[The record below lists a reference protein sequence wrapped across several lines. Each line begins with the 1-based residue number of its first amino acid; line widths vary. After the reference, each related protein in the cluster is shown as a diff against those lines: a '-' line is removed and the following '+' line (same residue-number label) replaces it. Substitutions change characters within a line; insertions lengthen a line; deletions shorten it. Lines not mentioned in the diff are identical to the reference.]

1 MVFKT
6 HDFQAKFVSIDMEKM
21 QKLEVATSLHCQGC
35 VDKVKSSLDA
45 NDKISNWT
53 ADINGEVKLTV
64 EGSIT
69 KGELDALL
77 QKEGYHLKSNN
88 GFWFDRNKWNRAS
101 FNTLNCLI
109 GCSIGD
115 FGMVIY
121 LQAYYPST
129 PIMWQMVLAI
139 IAGLCTS
146 IILETIILKTREH
159 FSWIFAL
166 KTAFGMSF
174 ISMVAMELAMT
185 STDFMITGGK
195 AAFDDPAYWLALI
208 PALIVGFL
216 TPLPYNYYK
225 LKKFDK
231 ACH

>member
-1 MVFKT
+1 MQTVKVKT
-6 HDFQAKFVSIDMEKM
+6 D
-21 QKLEVATSLHCQGC
+21 LHCQSC
-35 VDKVKSSLDA
+35 VDK
-45 NDKISNWT
+45 ISPTFNSDELIDDWKVDLSNPFT
-53 ADINGEVKLTV
+53 TLEVK
-64 EGSIT
+64 GNGIT
-69 KGELDALL
+69 KAHLDSLL
-77 QKEGYHLKSNN
+77 QKSGYSIKKEA
-88 GFWFDRNKWNRAS
+88 GFWTDRIKWRRAS

-121 LQAYYPST
+121 LQAFYPST
-129 PIMWQMVLAI
+129 PIVWQMVLAI
-139 IAGLCTS
+139 IAGLITS
-146 IILETIILKTREH
+146 IMLETILLKAREK
-159 FSWIFAL
+159 FGWALAL

-174 ISMVAMELAMT
+174 LSMVAMELAMT

-195 AAFDDPAYWLALI
+195 GAFEDPMYWFALV

-225 LKKFDK
+225 LKKFNQ